1 MPSCARRSVKRMK
14 PKPQADSPA
23 AIVVGGE
30 ANALSVARSLSAAGI
45 AVYSLNHPT
54 TRLRYSRACRLIAL
68 EDDNGGPKAWADF
81 LVGPRSDHLRG
92 AVILACS
99 DEAIEMIIAHR
110 PVLAEKFILEE
121 GDGEM
126 RLSLLDKLRTYV
138 KAVEAGIPTPRYWR
152 VRTVADLEGIKD
164 ELVFPL
170 IIKPL
175 FSHHTRKI
183 WPQGK
188 YLKVH
193 GYDDLHRNFSDLQ
206 KHRVEFLLMEFVP
219 GDDQLLCSY
228 YTYMDENGDPL
239 FHFTKRVIRRFPE
252 NMGEACYHITD
263 WDPDVRDMGLK
274 LFRHVKLRGLGNVE
288 FKRDR
293 RDGKLKI
300 IECNARFT
308 AANSLV
314 KKSGL
319 DLALLT
325 YNKLTGRP
333 LPALD
338 RYRSGLTLWLPMA
351 DYLAFKALRQQ
362 GRMSFGGW
370 VLNVLRPH
378 CLPFLSWRDPLP
390 SFAGWWRKVRRMAGA
405 RPVQPKGDTAPV
417 R

>member
-1 MPSCARRSVKRMK
+1 MPPWVKRMK
-14 PKPQADSPA
+14 PKPQVDNPA

-30 ANALSVARSLSAAGI
+30 ANALSVVRSLHAAGI
-45 AVYSLNHPT
+45 AVYTLNHPT
-54 TRLRYSRACRLIAL
+54 TRIRYSRACRWI
-68 EDDNGGPKAWADF
+68 ETEGDQGGPESWAAF

-110 PVLAEKFILEE
+110 QALAEKFILED

-138 KAVEAGIPTPRYWR
+138 KSVEAGIPTPRYWR
-152 VRTVADLEGIKD
+152 VRSVPDLDGIKD

-183 WPQGK
+183 WPHGK

-193 GYDDLHRNFSDLQ
+193 SYDDLHSNFSDLQ
-206 KHRVEFLLMEFVP
+206 KHRIEFLLMEFVP
-219 GDDQLLCSY
+219 GDDKLLCSY
-228 YTYMDENGDPL
+228 YTYMDENGEPL

-263 WDPDVRDMGLK
+263 WDPEVRDMGLK

-288 FKRDR
+288 FKRDL

-314 KKSGL
+314 RAAGL

-325 YNKLTGRP
+325 YNKLIGRP
-333 LPALD
+333 LPAMD
-338 RYRSGLTLWLPMA
+338 KYRSGLTLWLPMA
-351 DYLAFKALRQQ
+351 DYLAFKALRRQ
-362 GRMSFGGW
+362 GRMSLGRW
-370 VLNVLRPH
+370 LLSVLRPH

-390 SFAGWWRKVRRMAGA
+390 SLAGLWRKFHRMVRG